1 MASTF
6 INAGAALPVGDSA
19 SANVYT
25 CPAGTKAVIHA
36 CMISNL
42 NSSGTSKGTIK
53 ITTDGG
59 STFRHVIKDGEVPPN
74 DTLQMDKP
82 LNLEAGDI
90 IRIYG
95 DVANMEC
102 FLSILELS

>member
-1 MASTF
+1 MASSF
-6 INAGAALPVGDSA
+6 INAGAALNVGDSA
-19 SANVYT
+19 SANIYT

-82 LNLEAGDI
+82 LNLEAGD
-90 IRIYG
+90 
-95 DVANMEC
+95 
-102 FLSILELS
+102 LSLIHI

>member
-1 MASTF
+1 MASSF

-42 NSSGTSKGTIK
+42 NPSGTSKGTI
-53 ITTDGG
+53 
-59 STFRHVIKDGEVPPN
+59 
-74 DTLQMDKP
+74 
-82 LNLEAGDI
+82 
-90 IRIYG
+90 
-95 DVANMEC
+95 
-102 FLSILELS
+102 

>member
-1 MASTF
+1 
-6 INAGAALPVGDSA
+6 
-19 SANVYT
+19 
-25 CPAGTKAVIHA
+25 
-36 CMISNL
+36 MISNL
-42 NSSGTSKGTIK
+42 NSSGTSKANKK

-59 STFRHVIKDGEVPPN
+59 TTFRHVIKDAEALPN

-95 DVANMEC
+95 DVSNRM
-102 FLSILELS
+102 FFIYIRIKLKTFINIDRILS

>member
-1 MASTF
+1 MMPGSGSETTNISSSFGNKNFSCNMSQKNNNDTIYAS
-6 INAGAALPVGDSA
+6 IE
-19 SANVYT
+19 
-25 CPAGTKAVIHA
+25 
-36 CMISNL
+36 
-42 NSSGTSKGTIK
+42 TSKGTIK

-59 STFRHVIKDGEVPPN
+59 TTFRHVIKDGEVPPN

-95 DVANMEC
+95 DVSNMEC

>member
-1 MASTF
+1 MASSF
-6 INAGAALPVGDSA
+6 INAGAQLTITDATG
-19 SANVYT
+19 ANIYT
-25 CPAGTKAVIHA
+25 CPASTKAVIHA
-36 CMISNL
+36 CMVSNL
-42 NSSGTSKGTIK
+42 NNSGTSKGTIK

-59 STFRHVIKDGEVPPN
+59 STFRTVLKDAEIPPN

-95 DVANMEC
+95 DVSNMEC

>member
-6 INAGAALPVGDSA
+6 INAGNQLTLTDAVG
-19 SANVYT
+19 ANIYT

-36 CMISNL
+36 CMVSNL
-42 NSSGTSKGTIK
+42 NNSGTSKGTIK
-53 ITTDGG
+53 ITVDGG
-59 STFRHVIKDGEVPPN
+59 STFRTVLKDAEIPPN

-95 DVANMEC
+95 TSTNMEC
-102 FLSILELS
+102 FLSILELT